1 MKINKCILTFLT
13 LICYC
18 TANSQVIEMTN
29 KKVSQLIFPS
39 SIKTV
44 KGGFI
49 PDDFIMDIQDNVL
62 YIQPLTSF
70 SESNL
75 NVVTTDNI
83 YYTFT
88 IRYNE
93 NAVQLNHIVKVEQ
106 SIFGANKQNDVFIEK
121 TVGENIQKKILQD
134 NDFFSRKAIRHKTT
148 YIYLRGVYVNEDK
161 LYIKLAFENQSNI
174 PYDFEYVGFY
184 IKEKKQ
190 RKNSTQ
196 EQVQLMPE
204 SIYPETIKG
213 NVIKPKSS
221 IVKVYTFPKFT
232 IGQEK
237 ILLIDMIEKGGERN
251 LSLKIDDSTILKAK
265 KYGN

>member
-1 MKINKCILTFLT
+1 MRVNKCILAFFT
-13 LICYC
+13 LVCYC

-29 KKVSQLIFPS
+29 EKVSQLIFPS

-62 YIQPLTSF
+62 YIQPLASF
-70 SESNL
+70 PESNL
-75 NVVTTDNI
+75 NVVTTDNV

-93 NAVQLNHIVKVEQ
+93 KTTLLNHIINIEQ
-106 SIFGANKQNDVFIEK
+106 SIFGANKQDEVVIEK
-121 TVGENIQKKILQD
+121 KAEEDVQKKILQD
-134 NDFFSRKAIRHKTT
+134 NDSFQRKAIRYKTT
-148 YIYLRGVYVNEDK
+148 YMYLKGIYVNKDK
-161 LYIKLAFENQSNI
+161 LYIKLAFENMSYI

-184 IKEKKQ
+184 IKERKQ

-196 EQVQLMPE
+196 EQVQLTPE
-204 SIYPETIKG
+204 SVYPETKET
-213 NVIKPKSS
+213 NTIKPNSS
-221 IVKVYTFPKFT
+221 IEMVYTFPKFT
-232 IGQEK
+232 IGHAK

-251 LSLKIDDSTILKAK
+251 LSLKIDDSTLLKAK
-265 KYGN
+265 RYEK

>member
-1 MKINKCILTFLT
+1 MRVNKCILAFFT
-13 LICYC
+13 LVCYC

-29 KKVSQLIFPS
+29 EKVSQLIFPS

-49 PDDFIMDIQDNVL
+49 PDDFVMDIQDNVL

-70 SESNL
+70 PESNL
-75 NVVTTDNI
+75 NVVTTDNV

-88 IRYNE
+88 VRYNE
-93 NAVQLNHIVKVEQ
+93 KTTLLNHIINIEQ
-106 SIFGANKQNDVFIEK
+106 SIFGAKEHKEAIIEEK
-121 TVGENIQKKILQD
+121 VEQNIQNRILED
-134 NDFFSRKAIRHKTT
+134 NETISRKAIRYKTT
-148 YIYLRGVYVNEDK
+148 YMYLRGIYIHNDK
-161 LYIKLAFENQSNI
+161 LYIKMAFENQSNI

-196 EQVQLMPE
+196 EQVQLTPE
-204 SIYPETIKG
+204 NIYPETKSS
-213 NVIKPKSS
+213 NEIKPNSS
-221 IVKVYTFPKFT
+221 LEIVYTFPKFT

-251 LSLKIDDSTILKAK
+251 LSLKIDDSTLLKAK
-265 KYGN
+265 KYK